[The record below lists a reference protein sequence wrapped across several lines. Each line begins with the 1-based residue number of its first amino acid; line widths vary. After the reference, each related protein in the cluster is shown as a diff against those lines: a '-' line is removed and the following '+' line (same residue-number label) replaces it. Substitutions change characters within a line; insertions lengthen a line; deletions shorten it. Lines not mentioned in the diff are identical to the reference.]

1 MIATVT
7 AKGQVTLPV
16 EARRRLGIGAG
27 TKLEFLITEDG
38 RLEVIPRV
46 GSVRDLKGMLPAPEA
61 PLSLDDMDRAIAE
74 GAGS

>member
-7 AKGQVTLPV
+7 SKGQVTVPM
-16 EARRRLGIGAG
+16 EARRRLGITPG

-46 GSVRDLKGMLPAPEA
+46 GSVRQLKGMLPAPEQ

-74 GAGS
+74 GVGS

>member
-16 EARRRLGIGAG
+16 EARRRLGITPG
-27 TKLEFLITEDG
+27 TRLEFLITDDG
-38 RLEVIPRV
+38 RLEVIPRT
-46 GSVRDLKGMLPAPEA
+46 GSVRSLKGMLPAPER
-61 PLSLDDMDRAIAE
+61 PLSLEDMERAIAE